1 MKHVTVSMGMA
12 IGFHL
17 WPADGTLSVDGLFRS
32 LSPEG
37 SAVVSGVA
45 RQ

>member
-1 MKHVTVSMGMA
+1 MA